1 MLLLQ
6 IGIDIGMGKEDGDNR
21 VMAIDA
27 GGVKVLWL
35 KVNLCIDMIPFIV
48 AGHPSV
54 VLEPPVP
61 CGWRRY

>member
-1 MLLLQ
+1 
-6 IGIDIGMGKEDGDNR
+6 MGKEDGDNR